1 MNYRHA
7 YHAGNFADV
16 LKHLVLTLVIDYMR
30 RKEAS
35 FRVIDTHAGSGR
47 YALGSTQA
55 GKTGEWRGGIGR
67 LLGPDAK
74 LLPTDAANVMRPYLD
89 AVRAENPTPQLE
101 VYPGSPLIARH
112 LMRVQDVLVANEL
125 HPEDWADLKSA
136 IGRDR
141 RVKLLALDGWV
152 ALKSLLPPKE
162 RRAVVLIDPPFE
174 QEGEFD
180 RLSVGLAEALR
191 RFETGVYIAWY
202 PIKDTKP
209 VAAFHSALGALAGPE
224 LLRLELMIRGPGSAP
239 DRLNGCGLIV
249 ANPPFTLYDH
259 LAAVLP
265 ELTQR
270 LAEGSGARHRLDR
283 IVQAPR
289 GTPVRRGGSHQRKA
303 PRRRGGVH

>member
-16 LKHLVLTLVIDYMR
+16 LKHLALTLVIDYMR
-30 RKEAS
+30 RKEAP
-35 FRVIDTHAGSGR
+35 FRVIDTHAGCGR
-47 YALGSTQA
+47 YALGSIQA
-55 GKTGEWRGGIGR
+55 AKTGEWRGGIGR
-67 LLGPDAK
+67 LLGPDTK
-74 LLPTDAANVMRPYLD
+74 PLPMDVANVMRPYLD

-101 VYPGSPLIARH
+101 IYPGSPLIARH
-112 LMRVQDVLVANEL
+112 LMREQDVLVANEL

-180 RLSVGLAEALR
+180 RLSAGLAEALR
-191 RFETGVYIAWY
+191 RFESGVYIVWY
-202 PIKDTKP
+202 PIKDPKP
-209 VAAFHSALGALAGPE
+209 IAAFHSALGAMEPE
-224 LLRLELMIRGPGSAP
+224 LLRLELMIRGPGNTS
-239 DRLNGCGLIV
+239 DRLNGCGLII
-249 ANPPFTLYDH
+249 ANPPFTLREH
-259 LAAVLP
+259 MAAVLP

-283 IVQAPR
+283 IVR
-289 GTPVRRGGSHQRKA
+289 TPSRTPARTAASHRRNA
-303 PRRRGGVH
+303 PRR

>member
-16 LKHLVLTLVIDYMR
+16 LKHLVLTLVIDYMS
-30 RKEAS
+30 RKEAP
-35 FRVIDTHAGSGR
+35 FRVIDTHAGCGR
-47 YALGSTQA
+47 YTLGSIQA
-55 GKTGEWRGGIGR
+55 GKTGEWRSGIGR
-67 LLGPDAK
+67 LLGPDIK
-74 LLPTDAANVMRPYLD
+74 PLPSDVANVMRPYLD

-101 VYPGSPLIARH
+101 IYPGSPLIARR
-112 LMRVQDVLVANEL
+112 LMRKQDVLVANEL
-125 HPEDWADLKSA
+125 HPEDCADLESA

-180 RLSVGLAEALR
+180 RLAAGLAEAIR

-202 PIKDTKP
+202 PIKDPKP
-209 VAAFHSALGALAGPE
+209 IAAFHSALGAMAGPE
-224 LLRLELMIRGPGSAP
+224 LLRLELMIRGPGHAP
-239 DRLNGCGLIV
+239 GRLNGCGLIV
-249 ANPPFTLYDH
+249 ANPPFTLHDH
-259 LAAVLP
+259 MAAVLP

-283 IVQAPR
+283 IARTPSRV
-289 GTPVRRGGSHQRKA
+289 PVRATTSHRRNA
-303 PRRRGGVH
+303 PRR